1 MSRKTIHHKITS
13 EETLDKI
20 LPVNKELMNDFL
32 DYLRSVDRS
41 PNTIKH
47 YQNDLEI
54 FFVYNMEQNGNKP
67 FT

>member
-32 DYLRSVDRS
+32 DYLRSVDR
-41 PNTIKH
+41 
-47 YQNDLEI
+47 
-54 FFVYNMEQNGNKP
+54 
-67 FT
+67 